1 MRRANTPDGGRVA
14 RVGNRARRP
23 HSEPSPYGCSVE
35 VRVIPR
41 DPAPPPR
48 DPPTVPL
55 TVQPRA
61 PDQSPVP
68 LPELGGPGAASSE
81 PLARRSPQR
90 GSGLAGPVP
99 VPSRRRRARR
109 SRAVLLPLVL
119 GVLVATATADVGP
132 SAAPAPPPVS
142 DPARAPAGSPAPDVD
157 PFVAARDGTSK
168 VDQIVQ
174 GASVGHVSV
183 AALDVA
189 TGRSFDYAP
198 DTPIRTASV
207 VKLDVLAALLLQS
220 QDDGRPPSAEARE
233 LATRMIE
240 QSDNEAASRLWE
252 DLGGV
257 PALDAANRRLGL
269 RATHLLDRWGSSTTS
284 ASDQLALLAALHTSG
299 PLHPASRSY
308 ARDLMTRV
316 VDEQRWGVSAAADPG
331 TTAALKNG
339 WAPADSGDGR
349 WAVGSV
355 GIITVNG
362 SPVLLAVLT
371 ERQPSRDAGIQL
383 VEALSRIAAHTVTRM
398 SPAPAAPR

>member
-1 MRRANTPDGGRVA
+1 
-14 RVGNRARRP
+14 
-23 HSEPSPYGCSVE
+23 
-35 VRVIPR
+35 
-41 DPAPPPR
+41 
-48 DPPTVPL
+48 
-55 TVQPRA
+55 
-61 PDQSPVP
+61 
-68 LPELGGPGAASSE
+68 
-81 PLARRSPQR
+81 
-90 GSGLAGPVP
+90 
-99 VPSRRRRARR
+99 
-109 SRAVLLPLVL
+109 VL

-132 SAAPAPPPVS
+132 STAPAPPPVS
-142 DPARAPAGSPAPDVD
+142 DPARAPAVPPAPDVD
-157 PFVAARDGTSK
+157 PFATARIATAAI
-168 VDQIVQ
+168 DQLVQ

-207 VKLDVLAALLLQS
+207 VKLDVLAALLLQG
-220 QDDGRPPSAEARE
+220 QDDGRPPSAEARA

-269 RATHLLDRWGSSTTS
+269 RATHLVDRWGSSTTS
-284 ASDQLALLAALHTSG
+284 ASDQLALLAALHSSG
-299 PLHPASRSY
+299 PLDPASRSY

-316 VDEQRWGVSAAADPG
+316 VDEQRWGVSAAAEPG

-339 WAPADSGDGR
+339 WAPADSDDGR

-355 GIITVNG
+355 GIITVDG

-383 VEALSRIAAHTVTRM
+383 VEALSRIAAQTVTSM
-398 SPAPAAPR
+398 SPAAAAPR